1 MIKPVGFGENV
12 SNKLKGREVTWGHK
26 LGGRD
31 TPRTVLRKPLIQ
43 MDKDGEIIKEWENDG
58 TLLASY
64 IKEDSAGIY
73 LVILANDKSDADNK
87 LSTLPYY
94 PYMKIEIIA
103 LR

>member
-1 MIKPVGFGENV
+1 MTKFMIDILLQGIDDETRIELLP
-12 SNKLKGREVTWGHK
+12 RE
-26 LGGRD
+26 
-31 TPRTVLRKPLIQ
+31 Q
-43 MDKDGEIIKEWENDG
+43 EIIKEWENNG

-64 IKEDSAGIY
+64 IKGEIAGIY
-73 LVILANDKSDADNK
+73 LVLMANDKADADKK